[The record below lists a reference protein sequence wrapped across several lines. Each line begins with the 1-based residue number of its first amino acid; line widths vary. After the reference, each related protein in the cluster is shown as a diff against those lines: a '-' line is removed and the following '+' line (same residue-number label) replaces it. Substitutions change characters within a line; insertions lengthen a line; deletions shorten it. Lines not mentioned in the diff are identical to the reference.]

1 MQQVKTL
8 ANGIRI
14 VTKSIPDLYSV
25 SMGIYVGAGSAN
37 ENEKN
42 NGISHLIE
50 HMMFKGTKKR
60 SAFQI
65 ADAMDSIGAKTN
77 AFTTKE
83 MTCYYAKSTA
93 DRAEECFEILA
104 DFFCNSVFPEE
115 ELEREKKVILEEI
128 SMTEDSPED
137 LATDILSEQFFRGIS
152 LARPIIGTRENVL
165 AVTRQD
171 MLDYIAKYYANSCIV
186 IAFAGKITMK
196 EAESLVDRYFSWD
209 NPAER
214 CDICYGSDYTSGG
227 IITRAKDVEQA
238 SICLGYD
245 FAPFADPDSYRY
257 LLLNT
262 VLGGGMSSRLFQ
274 EIREKLGYAYSVYS
288 YATQYR
294 NAGLFTI
301 YVGTNPENVRKC
313 LTTVDRLLEEFQ
325 EKGITEQEF
334 ERGRAQLKSGIVF
347 GQENNTGIMNVYGK
361 YLLLTGEVFDFEGK
375 LKEFETYSRE
385 EMNRL
390 AKRMFDL
397 GRKTVSMVAKEKFLL
412 KEIPAKH

>member
-1 MQQVKTL
+1 MQQTKTMK
-8 ANGIRI
+8 NGIRI
-14 VTKSIPDLYSV
+14 VTKSVPDLYSV
-25 SMGIYVGAGSAN
+25 SMGIYVGTGSAN

-65 ADAMDSIGAKTN
+65 ADEMDSIGAKMN

-93 DRAEECFEILA
+93 DHAEECFEILS
-104 DFFCNSVFPEE
+104 DLFCHSVFPEE

-137 LATDILSEQFFRGIS
+137 LASDILSEQFFRGIS
-152 LARPIIGTRENVL
+152 LARPIIGTPENVL
-165 AVTRQD
+165 AATRQD
-171 MLDYIAKYYANSCIV
+171 LLDYIAEYYANSHIV
-186 IAFAGKITMK
+186 IAFAGKITMQ
-196 EAESLVDRYFSWD
+196 EAEKLVKEHFEWD

-214 CDICYGSDYTSGG
+214 CDVCYGTDYTSGG

-238 SICLGYD
+238 SICIGYD
-245 FAPFADPDSYRY
+245 FAPFADKDSYKY

-301 YVGTNPENVRKC
+301 YVGTNPDNTKKC
-313 LTTVDRLLEEFQ
+313 LETVDRLLEEFQ
-325 EKGITEQEF
+325 EKGITQKEF
-334 ERGRAQLKSGIVF
+334 ERGREQLKSSVVF
-347 GQENNTGIMNVYGK
+347 GQENNTGLMNVFGK
-361 YLLLTGEVFDFEGK
+361 YLLFTGEIFDFDGK
-375 LKEFETYSRE
+375 LKEFESYTLE

-390 AKRMFDL
+390 AKTMFDR
-397 GRKTVSMVAKEKFLL
+397 GRKTISMVAKEKFLL
-412 KEIPAKH
+412 